1 MLLGTY
7 HTCGI
12 RNDGEL
18 FCFGFNNVGQ
28 LGDGTNGANTD
39 KNTPTRAGVNSDWTH
54 ISSGG
59 TYTCGIRNNNDLF
72 CFGNNLSGQLGDGTN
87 NNKNTPSS
95 IPFCGNSVIDTGE
108 ECDDGLT
115 PNQDC
120 VHNETSCTVCNVSC
134 EEVSG
139 ISHVCGDGFVDTE
152 EECDDANSNSD
163 TDADACRIDCSS
175 PSCGD
180 GVKDTGEDCDD
191 GLTPSQDCAY
201 NETSCKVCNESCVEV
216 SGATY
221 ICGDSIKNREEEC
234 DNGSSNSNTEVD
246 ACRIDCSSPSCGD
259 GVKDTEEA
267 CDDGLTPNKDCAYNE
282 MSCTVCNVS
291 CEEIQG
297 IVRVGGDGIIDA
309 EEVCDGGV
317 NNSDTDANVCRTRY
331 FNTTLITNLTTRFII
346 CTILTRSKPIITIFS
361 CIFYTITATWRTTI
375 YTTGICVCIRITIR
389 IITFFLCIDET
400 IATNMGDT

>member
-1 MLLGTY
+1 MSPSSHASSVSFTPSPQLGDETNDDKNIPTRIGTETDWTDISSGHSHTCGIRNDGELFCFGDNFYGQLGNGTNDDKNIPTRIGTETDWTHIVLGTY

-201 NETSCKVCNESCVEV
+201 KRNELYS
-216 SGATY
+216 
-221 ICGDSIKNREEEC
+221 
-234 DNGSSNSNTEVD
+234 
-246 ACRIDCSSPSCGD
+246 
-259 GVKDTEEA
+259 
-267 CDDGLTPNKDCAYNE
+267 L
-282 MSCTVCNVS
+282 
-291 CEEIQG
+291 
-297 IVRVGGDGIIDA
+297 
-309 EEVCDGGV
+309 
-317 NNSDTDANVCRTRY
+317 
-331 FNTTLITNLTTRFII
+331 
-346 CTILTRSKPIITIFS
+346 
-361 CIFYTITATWRTTI
+361 
-375 YTTGICVCIRITIR
+375 
-389 IITFFLCIDET
+389 
-400 IATNMGDT
+400 